1 MFPVTH
7 ACSGQKSGTAANFVQ
22 CCDLFAASMHAP
34 FDSFVLRERS
44 FTDLDDR
51 SKSFGRFPLPVVVN
65 RQ

>member
-1 MFPVTH
+1 
-7 ACSGQKSGTAANFVQ
+7 
-22 CCDLFAASMHAP
+22 
-34 FDSFVLRERS
+34 LRDRS